1 MVPDYAMIG
10 EIVLISAGFVEA
22 KLLARIVGSSLQ
34 LSSEQ
39 LSSQDHYDFG
49 MRALESILVRAGA
62 LRRLDG
68 CSRSEMVLAL
78 SALNDVNLA
87 KFNSNGFPLLSRHH
101 RGPLSLRGAAPPSDY
116 GWLIRELGGLRLWH
130 APAAQGGVR
139 PQVHPALGDHRVRHG
154 LTLVGQ
160 TVSAD
165 QLVRLILHR
174 AGLAG
179 QLLLCRLESDQD
191 SSITEAE
198 TTR

>member
-1 MVPDYAMIG
+1 MMVPDYAMIG

-87 KFNSNGFPLLSRHH
+87 KFNSNGFPPLSRHH
-101 RGPLSLRGAAPPSDY
+101 RGLLSLRGAAPPLTTAGSS
-116 GWLIRELGGLRLWH
+116 GSSGGSACGLLLQPKAEFVHKCIRLW
-130 APAAQGGVR
+130 
-139 PQVHPALGDHRVRHG
+139 
-154 LTLVGQ
+154 
-160 TVSAD
+160 
-165 QLVRLILHR
+165 
-174 AGLAG
+174 
-179 QLLLCRLESDQD
+179 E
-191 SSITEAE
+191 ITGCVTAS
-198 TTR
+198 

>member
-1 MVPDYAMIG
+1 MMVPDYAMIG

-87 KFNSNGFPLLSRHH
+87 KFNSNGFPPLSRHH
-101 RGPLSLRGAAPPSDY
+101 RGPLSLRGAAPPLTTAGSS
-116 GWLIRELGGLRLWH
+116 GSSGGSACGLLLQPKAEFVHKCIRLWEITGCVT
-130 APAAQGGVR
+130 ASRWWAR
-139 PQVHPALGDHRVRHG
+139 R
-154 LTLVGQ
+154 
-160 TVSAD
+160 S
-165 QLVRLILHR
+165 RLISWF
-174 AGLAG
+174 G
-179 QLLLCRLESDQD
+179 
-191 SSITEAE
+191 
-198 TTR
+198 